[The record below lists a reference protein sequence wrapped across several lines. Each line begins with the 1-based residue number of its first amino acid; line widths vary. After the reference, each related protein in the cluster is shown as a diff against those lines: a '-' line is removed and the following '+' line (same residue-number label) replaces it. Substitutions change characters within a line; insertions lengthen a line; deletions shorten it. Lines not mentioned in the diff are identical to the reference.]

1 MITYQYWFINDAKG
15 KMLMTGENRCGIGG
29 ELSVLFCDFFINLN
43 LF

>member
-1 MITYQYWFINDAKG
+1 MITYQYWFINDAKD

-29 ELSVLFCDFFINLN
+29 ELSMLFCDFFINLN